1 MGTQTDHDPHTE
13 ADWESLPADP
23 DPRRDLGYSC
33 GNWDVVRTTCGRRA
47 HLLFL
52 PQDQQLLEQEAFVIA
67 SESAVVQPVE
77 HR

>member
-1 MGTQTDHDPHTE
+1 MGSTAT
-13 ADWESLPADP
+13 DWEAVPADP
-23 DPRRDLGYSC
+23 DPQRDLGYPS
-33 GNWDVVRTTCGRRA
+33 GDWEIIRTTCRRQS

-67 SESAVVQPVE
+67 SESAVVETVE

>member
-1 MGTQTDHDPHTE
+1 MGPQTDRESHPET
-13 ADWESLPADP
+13 AWESLPADP

-33 GNWDVVRTTCGRRA
+33 GDWDVVRTTSGRRT

-67 SESAVVQPVE
+67 SESTVVQAVE